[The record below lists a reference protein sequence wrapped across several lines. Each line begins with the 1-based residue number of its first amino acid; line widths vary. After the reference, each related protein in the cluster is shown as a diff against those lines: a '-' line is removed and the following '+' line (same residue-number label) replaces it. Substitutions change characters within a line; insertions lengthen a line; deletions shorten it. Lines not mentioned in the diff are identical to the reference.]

1 MLNSAA
7 TCGNTQTA
15 PETMNTMTTQP
26 QIQWMAWFS
35 KIGRALSLNHAVMY
49 K

>member
-15 PETMNTMTTQP
+15 HETVNTITTKP
-26 QIQWMAWFS
+26 QIQWMAWLS
-35 KIGRALSLNHAVMY
+35 KIGRALSLSHAVMY